1 FLFILN
7 YKHGKYFRDRNVTYI
22 GAGFPRLFRFLT
34 GKIAFVEAEQILW
47 NDVKKTGKSF
57 VGFSDLISPT
67 FYIADLELMKNIYI
81 KDFDHFVNRRQF
93 STQDSDL
100 LLKKMMISLEGEQW
114 KGIRSKLS
122 PTFTTGKIRRMFD
135 IFDKSSQLM
144 CEYVKKRV
152 GSAGGEFDICESY
165 SKYAMDVIA
174 SCAFGIDSKS
184 FDCEPG
190 VLSEFEEM
198 GQRFQFKFNPVQ
210 FLKFLVLLIAPK
222 VANQLGFQAFD
233 TEPQKYFMRVI
244 KDVMK
249 RRRETGERRDDFLQL
264 MMDAQKGLLKGEEN
278 SKETLECSLIG
289 GFDTTQSLLIF
300 AAYNLALEQ
309 DVQEKLLKEV
319 RASFDANGGKLT
331 YDGVLEMNYLDMVIN
346 ETLRFM
352 PPAARTE
359 RVCTKDYKI
368 PGTDTIIEK
377 GTMVSLPVLGIHR
390 DERFY
395 ENPNKFD
402 PERFTPEKKAERHPL
417 TFAPFGHGNRNCIGM
432 RFALTEVKA
441 VVASLV
447 YNFKLEPGTL
457 TEIPVKFSN
466 NTTLKPANG
475 MWLKMTPRIASEE

>member
-1 FLFILN
+1 M
-7 YKHGKYFRDRNVTYI
+7 
-22 GAGFPRLFRFLT
+22 
-34 GKIAFVEAEQILW
+34 W

-57 VGFSDLISPT
+57 VGISDLISPT

-93 STQDSDL
+93 ATPDSDL
-100 LLKKMMISLEGEQW
+100 LLKKMMVSLEGERW

-122 PTFTTGKIRRMFD
+122 PTFTTGKIRRMFG

-165 SKYAMDVIA
+165 SKYTMDVIA
-174 SCAFGIDSKS
+174 SCAFGVDSKS

-190 VLSEFEEM
+190 VLSEFEKM
-198 GQRFQFKFNPVQ
+198 GERFQFKLNPAQ
-210 FLKFLVLLIAPK
+210 FIKVLVLLIAPK
-222 VANQLGFQAFD
+222 VANKLGLEAFD
-233 TEPQKYFMRVI
+233 TEPQKYFSRVI

-278 SKETLECSLIG
+278 SKETLEVMTGTDDGSGTAFHSQSEIKFDDDDIVANSVLFLIG

-319 RASFDANGGKLT
+319 KASFDANGGKLT
-331 YDGVLEMNYLDMVIN
+331 YEGVLEMNYLDMVIN
-346 ETLRFM
+346 
-352 PPAARTE
+352 
-359 RVCTKDYKI
+359 
-368 PGTDTIIEK
+368 
-377 GTMVSLPVLGIHR
+377 
-390 DERFY
+390 
-395 ENPNKFD
+395 
-402 PERFTPEKKAERHPL
+402 
-417 TFAPFGHGNRNCIGM
+417 GM

-466 NTTLKPANG
+466 TATLKPANG
-475 MWLKMTPRIASEE
+475 MWLKMTPRIASGE